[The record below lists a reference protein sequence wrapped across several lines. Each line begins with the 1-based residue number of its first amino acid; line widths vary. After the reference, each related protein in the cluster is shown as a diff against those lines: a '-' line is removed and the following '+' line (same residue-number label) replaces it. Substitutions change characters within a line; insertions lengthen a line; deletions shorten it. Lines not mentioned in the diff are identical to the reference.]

1 MEIREIFRQE
11 GIEMPERFVSE
22 YRFYL
27 KGIAA
32 QITIRLYEAVL
43 GDGYLFTQS
52 HFIQTPV
59 QAGAYRTDHA
69 NGSSEEVAIQRALRT
84 FLSYYDA
91 AIKEGH
97 EPEDAWLVPNKNFH

>member
-1 MEIREIFRQE
+1 MEIRELFSRE
-11 GIEMPERFVSE
+11 GIEMPKRFVSE

-27 KGIAA
+27 KGIAD

-52 HFIQTPV
+52 HFIRTPI
-59 QAGAYRTDHA
+59 QAGPYTTDHA
-69 NGSSEEVAIQRALRT
+69 TGSSEEAAIQRALKT
-84 FLSYYDA
+84 FLSYYDG

-97 EPEDAWLVPNKNFH
+97 EPEDTWLFPNKNFH